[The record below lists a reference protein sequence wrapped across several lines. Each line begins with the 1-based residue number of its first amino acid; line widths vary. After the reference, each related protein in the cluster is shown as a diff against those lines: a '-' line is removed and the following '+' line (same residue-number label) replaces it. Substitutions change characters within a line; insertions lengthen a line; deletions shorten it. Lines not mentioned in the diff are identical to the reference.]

1 MKQQTPVIR
10 KTDIE
15 REGSYLLRKVLR
27 QARASMAATH
37 GASLS
42 IHGDFQPF
50 GLVDREGGYAFGAYD
65 NRFTRASRGTCI
77 VVKHQGRKIGTYAC
91 ALFDAHPSMGDV
103 MEGPG
108 LYFDGSDDHLRF
120 EAAGARRWFEA
131 MRGSVA
137 FSGGIWVS
145 RQYRGTALSRTLV
158 PLLPLLGR
166 AIAVECWG
174 IDHLFAM
181 MPEQVMRKGIGKRYR
196 LSITEPGIVWHH
208 RGADIP
214 MWFGYHPPLMIVHDA
229 LAFLDHQLSL
239 FEEPAGS
246 DSRSVAA

>member
-1 MKQQTPVIR
+1 MKHQMPNIR

-15 REGSYLLRKVLR
+15 REGSYLLRKLLR
-27 QARASMAATH
+27 QVRASFAAEF
-37 GASLS
+37 GATLS
-42 IHGDFQPF
+42 VHGDFQPF
-50 GLVDREGGYAFGAYD
+50 GQVDREGGYAFGAYD

-91 ALFDAHPSMGDV
+91 ALFDAHPNMSEV

-108 LYFDGSDDHLRF
+108 LYFDGSDDHLRI
-120 EAAGARRWFEA
+120 EGPRARQWFHA
-131 MRGSVA
+131 MRGSVG
-137 FSGGIWVS
+137 FSGGIWVAKA
-145 RQYRGTALSRTLV
+145 YRGTPLSRTLV

-174 IDHLFAM
+174 VDHVFAM
-181 MPEQVMRKGIGKRYR
+181 MPEQVMRRGIGQRYR

-229 LAFLDHQLSL
+229 LSFLDQGLAL
-239 FEEPAGS
+239 FQAS
-246 DSRSVAA
+246 DTAAARTAAA

>member
-1 MKQQTPVIR
+1 MKHQMPVIR

-27 QARASMAATH
+27 QARASLAAEH
-37 GASLS
+37 GATLS

-50 GLVDREGGYAFGAYD
+50 AQVDREGGYAFGAYD

-77 VVKHQGRKIGTYAC
+77 IVRYQGRKIGTYAC

-108 LYFDGSDDHLRF
+108 LYYDGTDDHLRI
-120 EAAGARRWFEA
+120 EACGARRWFQA
-131 MRGSVA
+131 MRGSVG

-145 RQYRGTALSRTLV
+145 KHHRGTPLSRTLV

-174 IDHLFAM
+174 VDHVFAM

-208 RGADIP
+208 RAADIP

-229 LAFLDHQLSL
+229 LDFLDKRLSL
-239 FEEPAGS
+239 FDESIDSG
-246 DSRSVAA
+246 SRSVAA